1 MPDRDSIRECSCF
14 RGRMEESFSFSSGE
28 KYDKSTVEF
37 LTVVAWFINVFKKY
51 KISRLELDLKIFQI
65 IFRSEKE
72 KLGKFFDKIKVS
84 RFKRY

>member
-1 MPDRDSIRECSCF
+1 MLVFSWTDGGEFLVFF
-14 RGRMEESFSFSSGE
+14 RW